1 MSSGFSLLFSNHINL
16 DALFRNGQLNMESL
30 TNNDVVA
37 IKQAHSF
44 YKTIYIL
51 GSILGVICVKL
62 IKVFQTDE
70 TVGSL
75 LFFCMFMG
83 HLAVSLQYKKV
94 TDQLPYREELGNLAE
109 KPKSSVFWM
118 FLLIPFSMF
127 YFAYNLE
134 RRVSKFVFPDGEP
147 NVRNTTK
154 LIDEAISN
162 HSVLSKDTSEF
173 VSGYGIETSQ
183 AYNYVPLI
191 KVYKQLSVLFCS
203 LVGVLILGSIT
214 ATAPAST
221 QNIVMTA
228 QMILG
233 LVWAV
238 FLIVVG
244 VQYFAR
250 SWSNAT
256 QLAEHNADIGT
267 KLKNLV
273 YWHIF
278 GITLCVSIVFGLLDF
293 VFRFA
298 APDTKIPT
306 TVGWILY
313 ALLVIACD
321 VFVDWRRDLL
331 LGGVFPSNVTKWRWI
346 MQASFVLL
354 IVVSAILVA

>member
-1 MSSGFSLLFSNHINL
+1 
-16 DALFRNGQLNMESL
+16 MESL

-51 GSILGVICVKL
+51 GSILGVVCVNL
-62 IKVFQTDE
+62 IKVFQKDQ

-94 TDQLPYREELGNLAE
+94 TDQLPYREELGNLTE

-134 RRVSKFVFPDGEP
+134 RRVSKFVFPNGEP

-154 LIDEAISN
+154 IIDEAISN

-183 AYNYVPLI
+183 AFNYLPLI
-191 KVYKQLSVLFCS
+191 KVYKQLTSLFCS
-203 LVGVLILGSIT
+203 LVGILVLGRIT

-221 QNIVMTA
+221 QSFVLMA
-228 QMILG
+228 QIILG
-233 LVWAV
+233 GVWAL

-250 SWSNAT
+250 SWSNVT
-256 QLAEHNADIGT
+256 QLAEHNEAIGT

-278 GITLCVSIVFGLLDF
+278 GITLCVSIVFGLLAA

-298 APDTKIPT
+298 APSIVVPDS
-306 TVGWILY
+306 VGWILY

-331 LGGVFPSNVTKWRWI
+331 LGGVFPSTVTKWRWF

-354 IVVSAILVA
+354 IIVSAMLVA

>member
-1 MSSGFSLLFSNHINL
+1 
-16 DALFRNGQLNMESL
+16 MESL
-30 TNNDVVA
+30 TNSDVVA

-51 GSILGVICVKL
+51 GSILGVFCVKF
-62 IKVFQTDE
+62 IKVFQNDE

-83 HLAVSLQYKKV
+83 HLAVSLQYKTV

-221 QNIVMTA
+221 QSLVLMSQI
-228 QMILG
+228 ILG
-233 LVWAV
+233 GVWAL

-256 QLAEHNADIGT
+256 QLTEHNEAIGT
-267 KLKNLV
+267 KLKNLI

-278 GITLCVSIVFGLLDF
+278 GITLCVSIVFGIFAL
-293 VFRFA
+293 VFSFA
-298 APDTKIPT
+298 APDVKVPEVARWSIYGIM
-306 TVGWILY
+306 VK
-313 ALLVIACD
+313 ACD
-321 VFVDWRRDLL
+321 LYVDWRRDLL
-331 LGGVFPSNVTKWRWI
+331 LRGVFPSQTTKWRWF
-346 MQASFVLL
+346 MQASFMLL
-354 IVVSAILVA
+354 IIVSVMLVA